1 MAIREENKVVIT
13 VAVTGAVGERAKH
26 PSLPITPK
34 EIAQSALGAYSAG
47 ASVVHIHV
55 RDPKT
60 GEQSMDFELY
70 KEVYERIR
78 EASDM
83 VVNLTTG
90 PGGRLLADHSDP
102 VGLGPGTSW
111 NSPETRT
118 EHVVRLRPELCS
130 LDVGS
135 MNMKNRIFANIVPH
149 VEEMAK
155 RIGEASVKP
164 ELEVFDFGHID
175 IARSLLEKGLVQHP
189 PLFQLCLGVP
199 WGMPATP
206 KNMMLMKDA
215 LPPGAIWGGLGVGPL
230 SFPMAAQSVL
240 LGGNV
245 RVGFEDN
252 FNLSYGVPAK
262 SNAQLVEKAV
272 NIIRVL
278 DKEPASP
285 SEARRILGLK

>member
-1 MAIREENKVVIT
+1 MATQRENKVVIT
-13 VAVTGAVGERAKH
+13 VALTGAEGEKTKH

-34 EIAQSALGAYSAG
+34 EIAQSALEAYSAG
-47 ASVVHIHV
+47 ASVAHIHV

-60 GEQSMDFELY
+60 GERSMDFELY
-70 KEVYERIR
+70 KEVFDRIR

-83 VVNLTTG
+83 IINLTTG
-90 PGGRLLADHSDP
+90 AGGRLFADHSDP
-102 VGLGPGTSW
+102 VGLGPDTIW
-111 NSPETRT
+111 RSPERRS
-118 EHVVRLRPELCS
+118 EHVVRLKPEVCS

-135 MNMKNRIFANIVPH
+135 INMRNRIFANIVPH
-149 VEEMAK
+149 VEEMA
-155 RIGEASVKP
+155 RRAGEVGVKP

-199 WGMPATP
+199 WGIPATP

-215 LPPGAIWGGLGVGPL
+215 LPTDAIWGGLGVGPL
-230 SFPMAAQSVL
+230 SFPMAAQSVM

-252 FNLSYGVPAK
+252 FNLSHGVPAK
-262 SNAQLVEKAV
+262 SNAHLVEKAV
-272 NIIRVL
+272 NILRAL
-278 DKEPASP
+278 DKEPAPS
-285 SEARRILGLK
+285 SEARKMLGLK